1 MSILP
6 SEAGGLANKALS
18 IRVFGVGGAG
28 GNALTRLLL
37 NPPGDAPLTVLNTD
51 SQALAA
57 CPVPDKHSLGALDMR
72 GLGAGGDP
80 AMGQAAAEADE
91 QRLKEMCAGA
101 DLVFIVAGLGGG
113 TGTGASPV
121 LARIAREAGALVLA
135 VVTLPFD
142 CEGSRRRKQALL
154 GLEHLKAEAD
164 GVICLP
170 NQKVFKLI
178 DENTS
183 LVDTFEFT
191 NELIADGVRGIW
203 RLVTQTGLI
212 NIDFADLRSA
222 LKGRHAESFF
232 ATAEATGPQRAKEIV
247 DKILSS
253 PLLEGGEMLTGAQSV
268 LVSIMGGSDLSMA
281 EVNRIMEQV
290 NRHAEGAHLI
300 LGAAI
305 DAHYNQRLS
314 VTLVASRFQVDAPA
328 TPDTIE
334 TRRSVAADA
343 PEMETHFLKRQ
354 ETVQHTQRFVAPP
367 PELSAEKTQEL
378 LQARGVTGGGRRR
391 KNANAF
397 QQQLPLEVVSKGRF
411 EKSEPTIHKGE
422 DLDVPTYIRRGILL
436 N

>member
-1 MSILP
+1 MNDFQNLTD
-6 SEAGGLANKALS
+6 GMKKALTV
-18 IRVFGVGGAG
+18 RVFGVGGAG
-28 GNALTRLLL
+28 GNALTRLML
-37 NPPGDAPLTVLNTD
+37 NPPGDVKLTVLNTD
-51 SQALAA
+51 AQALAA
-57 CPVPDKHSLGALDMR
+57 CPVPEKLSLGAQQMR

-80 AMGQAAAEADE
+80 GMGQAAAEADE
-91 QRLKEMCAGA
+91 ERLKALCQGA
-101 DLVFIVAGLGGG
+101 DLIFIVAGLGGG

-121 LARIAREAGALVLA
+121 VARIARECGALVLA

-164 GVICLP
+164 GVVCLP

-183 LVDTFEFT
+183 LVDTFQFT
-191 NELIADGVRGIW
+191 NDLIADGVRGIW

-212 NIDFADLRSA
+212 NIDFADLCSA
-222 LKGRHAESFF
+222 LRGRHAESFF
-232 ATAEATGPQRAKEIV
+232 ATAEATGSGRAKEISE
-247 DKILSS
+247 KILSS
-253 PLLEGGEMLTGAQSV
+253 PLLEGGEMLAGAQSV
-268 LVSIMGGSDLSMA
+268 LVSIMGGNDLSMA

-305 DAHYNQRLS
+305 SEEFNQRLS
-314 VTLVASRFQVDAPA
+314 VTLVASRFESLE
-328 TPDTIE
+328 PDKKDGEILQ
-334 TRRSVAADA
+334 RSVAADA
-343 PEMETHFLKRQ
+343 PEVGTHYLSRQ
-354 ETVQHTQRFVAPP
+354 EPERHTQRFIAPP

-378 LQARGVTGGGRRR
+378 LQARGMAGGGRRR
-391 KNANAF
+391 KASNAF
-397 QQQLPLEVVSKGRF
+397 QQTQLPLEIVSKGRF
-411 EKSEPTIHKGE
+411 EKSEPTIYKGE

>member
-1 MSILP
+1 MNEFPNLT
-6 SEAGGLANKALS
+6 GMKKHLMV
-18 IRVFGVGGAG
+18 RVFGVGGAG
-28 GNALTRLLL
+28 GNALTRLMLH
-37 NPPGDAPLTVLNTD
+37 PPGDAKLTVLNTD
-51 SQALAA
+51 AQALAA
-57 CPVPDKHSLGALDMR
+57 CPIPDKHSLGAQEMR

-80 AMGQAAAEADE
+80 GMGQAAAEADE
-91 QRLKEMCAGA
+91 ERLKAMCQGA

-183 LVDTFEFT
+183 LVDTFQFT
-191 NELIADGVRGIW
+191 NDLISDGVRGIW
-203 RLVTQTGLI
+203 RLVAQTGLI
-212 NIDFADLRSA
+212 NIDFADLCSA
-222 LKGRHAESFF
+222 VRGRHAESFF
-232 ATAEATGPQRAKEIV
+232 ATAEATGPSRAKEV
-247 DKILSS
+247 AEKILAS
-253 PLLEGGEMLTGAQSV
+253 PLLEKGEMLAGAQSV

-305 DAHYNQRLS
+305 SEEFNQRLS
-314 VTLVASRFQVDAPA
+314 VTLVASRFESLGNKPETEA
-328 TPDTIE
+328 TP
-334 TRRSVAADA
+334 RSVAADA
-343 PEMETHFLKRQ
+343 PEVGTHFLNRN
-354 ETVQHTQRFVAPP
+354 ETVKHTQRFVAPP

-378 LQARGVTGGGRRR
+378 LQARGMGGGGRRR
-391 KNANAF
+391 KGNSAF
-397 QQQLPLEVVSKGRF
+397 QQTQLPLDIVSKGRF

>member
-1 MSILP
+1 MNDFQNLTD
-6 SEAGGLANKALS
+6 GMKKALTV
-18 IRVFGVGGAG
+18 RVFGVGGAG
-28 GNALTRLLL
+28 GNALTRLML
-37 NPPGDAPLTVLNTD
+37 NPPGEVKLTVLNTD
-51 SQALAA
+51 AQALAA
-57 CPVPDKHSLGALDMR
+57 CPVPEKLSLGAQQMR

-80 AMGQAAAEADE
+80 GMGQAAAEADE
-91 QRLKEMCAGA
+91 ERLKALCQGA
-101 DLVFIVAGLGGG
+101 DLIFIVAGLGGG

-121 LARIAREAGALVLA
+121 VARIARECGALVLA

-164 GVICLP
+164 GVVCLP

-183 LVDTFEFT
+183 LVDTFQFT
-191 NELIADGVRGIW
+191 NDLIADGVRGIW

-212 NIDFADLRSA
+212 NIDFADLCSA
-222 LKGRHAESFF
+222 LRGRHAESFF
-232 ATAEATGPQRAKEIV
+232 ATAEATGSGRAKEISE
-247 DKILSS
+247 KILSS
-253 PLLEGGEMLTGAQSV
+253 PLLEGGEMLAGAQSV
-268 LVSIMGGSDLSMA
+268 LVSIMGGNDLSMA

-305 DAHYNQRLS
+305 SEEFNQRLS
-314 VTLVASRFQVDAPA
+314 VTLVASRFESLE
-328 TPDTIE
+328 PDKKDGEIQQ
-334 TRRSVAADA
+334 RSVAADA
-343 PEMETHFLKRQ
+343 PEVGTHYLSRQ
-354 ETVQHTQRFVAPP
+354 EPERHTQRFVAPP

-378 LQARGVTGGGRRR
+378 LQARGMAGGGRRR
-391 KNANAF
+391 KANNAF
-397 QQQLPLEVVSKGRF
+397 QQTQLPLEIVSKGRF
-411 EKSEPTIHKGE
+411 EKSEPTIYKGE